1 MAMPLLE
8 RLIGVPM
15 LKLHDRIYQ
24 GTNGRIGHRILGGP
38 TTLILHTI
46 GAKSGASRSSSL
58 AYARDGDSYV
68 VVASKG
74 GSDSAPG
81 WYHNARAH
89 PEVEV
94 NVGPRRFR
102 ATARVVEG
110 DDPDYPR
117 LWRIANDM
125 AGNRGRYMEYQK
137 RTDRPIAVVVLTAV
151 S

>member
-8 RLIGVPM
+8 RLIGVPI

-24 GTNGRIGHRILGGP
+24 GTNGRIGHRIPGGP

-46 GAKSGASRSSSL
+46 GAKTGAARSSSL

-81 WYHNARAH
+81 WYHNVRAH

-102 ATARVVEG
+102 ATARVVEAG
-110 DDPDYPR
+110 DPDYPR

-125 AGNRGRYMEYQK
+125 AGNRGRYIEYQK
-137 RTDRPIAVVVLTAV
+137 RTDRVIAMVVVTAV
-151 S
+151 G